1 MVDAWT
7 EWGLLAIC
15 PKGGSF
21 VEYNGSVDRD
31 SLEITQGTK
40 DFDIIHLLNGGCLEK
55 PTPEG
60 EYVMSFDIYFT
71 DLDTTDNSGILQ
83 LFHTTKENW
92 DITNPISVTNSRNRD
107 QFKVVV
113 LFTDKTT
120 ISSAKS
126 EVTDSNACRFI
137 LTNARFVEA
146 TPVSFGDGI
155 LKVTCKFKAAPYTKA
170 GAGNFTIES
179 LSGSGTLNEV
189 EDYT

>member
-7 EWGLLAIC
+7 EWGLLAIS

-21 VEYNGSVDRD
+21 VEYNGSIDRD

-40 DFDIIHLLNGGCLEK
+40 DFDIIQLLNGGCLEK
-55 PTPEG
+55 PNPEG

-71 DLDTTDNSGILQ
+71 DLDTSDNSGILQ
-83 LFHTTKENW
+83 LFHTTSSNW
-92 DITNPISVTNSRNRD
+92 DTSDPRSVTNSRNRD

-113 LFTDKTT
+113 LFTDDTT
-120 ISSAKS
+120 VSSATS
-126 EVTDSNACRFI
+126 QIVDHNACRFI

-170 GAGNFTIES
+170 GAGNFTVES

-189 EDYT
+189 AAYS